1 MRYLCPLLNFPT
13 TTMSWNLSVLWFS
26 FLIHSPPTVGFNTRA
41 EEKKRMV
48 KFAYFFSSL
57 CPLESDPRRAAF
69 VYHRSQLLLKVL
81 HKQPAVSTYH
91 YQPLHSLTIPTTPS
105 VMGMVAVPSLS
116 TRLLLYSF
124 YLPCSLTTSL

>member
-1 MRYLCPLLNFPT
+1 
-13 TTMSWNLSVLWFS
+13 MSSVKFS
-26 FLIHSPPTVGFNTRA
+26 HYNHVLESICALVLFSDPFSTYHWIQHESWG
-41 EEKKRMV
+41 EKRMV